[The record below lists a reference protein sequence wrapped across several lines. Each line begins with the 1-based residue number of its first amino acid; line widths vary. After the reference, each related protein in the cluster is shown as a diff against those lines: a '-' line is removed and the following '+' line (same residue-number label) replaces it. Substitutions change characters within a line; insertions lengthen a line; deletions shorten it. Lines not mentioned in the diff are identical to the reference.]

1 MDDAAGA
8 GGCRCRQP
16 QELRAALV
24 RATLSRDEV
33 ESAYRQ
39 LPTDTFKRALVKQL
53 VRVRLSDSY
62 VLATVDGVEDVD
74 ETYSFA
80 GQVGAVPRTVR
91 AWVEVTTGWCT
102 NRHALTGIPLPTVS
116 PILS

>member
-1 MDDAAGA
+1 
-8 GGCRCRQP
+8 
-16 QELRAALV
+16 
-24 RATLSRDEV
+24 
-33 ESAYRQ
+33 
-39 LPTDTFKRALVKQL
+39 VKQL

-91 AWVEVTTGWCT
+91 VWVEVEVATGLCMD
-102 NRHALTGIPLPTVS
+102 RHALTGIPLPTVS

>member
-1 MDDAAGA
+1 M
-8 GGCRCRQP
+8 
-16 QELRAALV
+16 
-24 RATLSRDEV
+24 
-33 ESAYRQ
+33 
-39 LPTDTFKRALVKQL
+39 KQL

-91 AWVEVTTGWCT
+91 VGRGGGGHRIVHGPACT
-102 NRHALTGIPLPTVS
+102 DRDSPTYGFPYTFVISLS
-116 PILS
+116 PHPATVPACS